1 MFMSEAKIT
10 NLGNLGNEINTPE
23 GNKIKQL
30 GRKINFKLKK
40 RGKRIL
46 NIILPI

>member
-1 MFMSEAKIT
+1 MSEAKIT

-23 GNKIKQL
+23 
-30 GRKINFKLKK
+30 RKINFKLKK